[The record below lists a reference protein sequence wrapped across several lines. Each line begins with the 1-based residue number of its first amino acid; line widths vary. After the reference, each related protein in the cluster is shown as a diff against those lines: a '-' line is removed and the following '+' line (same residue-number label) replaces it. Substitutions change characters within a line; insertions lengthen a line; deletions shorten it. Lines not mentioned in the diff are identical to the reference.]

1 MRLMRV
7 SFSDIRQGADK
18 LHELF
23 DGKIRVPDKV
33 GVVLFGVLGAVIPI
47 AMLMWLYKGDLF

>member
-1 MRLMRV
+1 MRLMRL
-7 SFSDIRQGADK
+7 SFSDMRQGADK
-18 LHELF
+18 LHELL
-23 DGKIRVPDKV
+23 DGKFRVPDKV

>member
-1 MRLMRV
+1 MRLMRL

-23 DGKIRVPDKV
+23 DGKIRVPDKL
-33 GVVLFGVLGAVIPI
+33 GVVIVGVLGAALPI
-47 AMLMWLYKGDLF
+47 AMIMILQGEMF